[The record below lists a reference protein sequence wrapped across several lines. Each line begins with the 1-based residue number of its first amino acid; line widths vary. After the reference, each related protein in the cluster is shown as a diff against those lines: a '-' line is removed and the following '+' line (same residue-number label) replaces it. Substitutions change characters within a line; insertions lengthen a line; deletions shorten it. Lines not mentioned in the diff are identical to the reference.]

1 MLEFNPIV
9 LQFDRTEWQTIAT
22 SLLSQWVLTGN
33 DELNLYAQRIQE
45 AINSDKERKR
55 YDKM

>member
-22 SLLSQWVLTGN
+22 SLLVQWVLTGN

-45 AINSDKERKR
+45 AVNSDKERKR